1 MAKEYIERNEAIKE
15 LRDVYEFE
23 NPTASGPFDEYA
35 TMLVPR
41 VLKNLPTADVVE
53 VKHGEW
59 IILGECDFQCPECGF
74 RFTSP
79 DDISMFKF
87 CRCGLKM
94 DRKEGTEK

>member
-23 NPTASGPFDEYA
+23 NPTASGAFDEYA

-41 VLKNLPTADVVE
+41 ILKNLPTADVVE

>member
-1 MAKEYIERNEAIKE
+1 MPEYIRLEP
-15 LRDVYEFE
+15 LRDEILNETDPAYDSDTINHFLDIVDSQ
-23 NPTASGPFDEYA
+23 PA
-35 TMLVPR
+35 
-41 VLKNLPTADVVE
+41 ADVVE

-59 IILGECDFQCPECGF
+59 IILGDCDFQCPECGF

-94 DRKEGTEK
+94 DLNNTI